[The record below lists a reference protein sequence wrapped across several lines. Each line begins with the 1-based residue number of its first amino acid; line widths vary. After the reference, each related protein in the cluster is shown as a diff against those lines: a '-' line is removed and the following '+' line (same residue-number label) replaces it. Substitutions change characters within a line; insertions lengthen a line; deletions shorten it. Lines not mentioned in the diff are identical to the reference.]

1 MQRQAN
7 VKIEEIV
14 IKSSNNQWPSDDC
27 TMSELTRQS
36 QNRGADM
43 LHLPIVKG
51 SPCTLSHHPNN
62 TETEY
67 NNECT
72 SPESGFVLWWQQVW
86 GEIRANRAQF
96 GREWVNTASKGP
108 CTIVQVCVRGNNFE
122 KRVFRWHPGKIQ
134 RQWQK
139 QFQSTVLTKPV
150 SEKFNSIY
158 LPVSLSLGYPGYNSG
173 L

>member
-1 MQRQAN
+1 MEEKNGFSPQKVYFHAPGMQRQAN

-36 QNRGADM
+36 QNQGADM

-67 NNECT
+67 NNNECT
-72 SPESGFVLWWQQVW
+72 SPESGFVL
-86 GEIRANRAQF
+86 
-96 GREWVNTASKGP
+96 
-108 CTIVQVCVRGNNFE
+108 
-122 KRVFRWHPGKIQ
+122 
-134 RQWQK
+134 
-139 QFQSTVLTKPV
+139 
-150 SEKFNSIY
+150 
-158 LPVSLSLGYPGYNSG
+158 
-173 L
+173 